1 MAEQDKKLRRSKD
14 RMIAGVCGGIAEYVD
29 WPVDRVRLVYVLL
42 SVFSAAFPGIL
53 VYILLWIAMPEAE
66 E

>member
-1 MAEQDKKLRRSKD
+1 MAEQDKKLRRSKN
-14 RMIAGVCGGIAEYVD
+14 RVIAGVCGGIAEHID
-29 WPVDRVRLVYVLL
+29 WPADRVRLVYVLL
-42 SVFSAAFPGIL
+42 SLFSVAFPGIL